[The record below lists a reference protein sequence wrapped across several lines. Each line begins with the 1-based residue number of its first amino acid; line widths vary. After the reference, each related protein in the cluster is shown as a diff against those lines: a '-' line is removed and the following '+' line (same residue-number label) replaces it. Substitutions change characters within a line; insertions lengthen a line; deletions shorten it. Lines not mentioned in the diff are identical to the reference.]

1 MNILSFDIEEWYIE
15 KTYHGARKEK
25 YAEFDDVLEKI
36 LDLLDKVNAK
46 ATFFCLGEMAK
57 DFPEVIKKIHRRG
70 HEIGCHSDK
79 HLWLTKLSKDE
90 VQEDTQNA
98 VETLEQCTGE
108 KVLSYRAPAFS
119 IGDSNKWAFEV
130 LAKCGIERDASV
142 FPAVRDFG
150 GFASFEHK
158 VPTLVTYNGI
168 SLKEFPV
175 STIKL
180 LGSEVAYSG
189 GGYFRFFPLW
199 FVSKQM
205 KRQTYS
211 MTYFHIGDLLSEMKR
226 MMTRE
231 EYEEYFKEKGN
242 LLNRYKRY
250 IKSNLGTKGAFN
262 KLVELIRSEEFIN
275 LAEADSRID
284 WNHTP
289 KMILK

>member
-25 YAEFDDVLEKI
+25 YAEFDEVLEKI
-36 LDLLDKVNAK
+36 LDLLDEVHAK
-46 ATFFCLGEMAK
+46 ATFFCVGEMAK
-57 DFPEVIKKIHRRG
+57 DFPGVIKKINRRG

-79 HLWLTKLSKDE
+79 HLWLTKLNRKE
-90 VQEDTQNA
+90 LINDTRIA
-98 VETLEQCTGE
+98 FDALEQCTGE

-150 GFASFEHK
+150 GFASFEQK
-158 VPTLVTYNGI
+158 IPTLITYNGI

-180 LGSEVAYSG
+180 LGNEVAYSG

-205 KRQTYS
+205 KRQSYS
-211 MTYFHIGDLLSEMKR
+211 MTYFHIGDLLSDKKR
-226 MMTRE
+226 IMTRE
-231 EYEEYFKEKGN
+231 EYEEYFKENGS
-242 LLNRYKRY
+242 LINRYKRY
-250 IKSNLGTKGAFN
+250 FKSNLGTKGAFD
-262 KLVELIRSEEFIN
+262 KLMKLIKSKDLIS
-275 LAEADSRID
+275 LAEAD
-284 WNHTP
+284 
-289 KMILK
+289 LKINWGEVPVVEI